1 MTSEATV
8 HLQIFSKQTMYM
20 VKYIRVLSINTQ
32 NTFALSE
39 QMEENDAG
47 SSTTPTELYKVLSR
61 HANLTDGHI

>member
-1 MTSEATV
+1 
-8 HLQIFSKQTMYM
+8 M